1 MVFLTFA
8 YSLRAKIL
16 LMLAARVHE
25 FAPEVSRS
33 QFFFSFL
40 ALSGGAV
47 GKRPQRDRLRAGQ
60 QWEVKVVSLN
70 LISRLL
76 IFSHL

>member
-33 QFFFSFL
+33 QFFFL
-40 ALSGGAV
+40 LPGTVRRCCGKEAAERQIEGRTAV
-47 GKRPQRDRLRAGQ
+47 GG
-60 QWEVKVVSLN
+60 
-70 LISRLL
+70 
-76 IFSHL
+76 